1 MRGYFVVGD
10 LAYVKTEVCVV
21 RLLGEIVE
29 IKEGGVCKLKLCGY
43 SPHSRRIPMY
53 ATSSMGELD
62 PSDDVIKRWEGNKDV
77 IVENNM
83 RADIDKLVEDLEDHF
98 GSKKI
103 NVRLW

>member
-10 LAYVKTEVCVV
+10 LAYTKTESCVV
-21 RLLGEIVE
+21 PLLGEIVE
-29 IKEGGVCKLKLCGY
+29 IREGGVCKLKMCGY

-53 ATSSMGELD
+53 TISIMGDLD
-62 PSDDVIKRWEGNKDV
+62 PSKEVLKRWEGPRDV

-83 RADIDKLVEDLEDHF
+83 RADIDKLAKELEEHF
-98 GSKKI
+98 GNKKI